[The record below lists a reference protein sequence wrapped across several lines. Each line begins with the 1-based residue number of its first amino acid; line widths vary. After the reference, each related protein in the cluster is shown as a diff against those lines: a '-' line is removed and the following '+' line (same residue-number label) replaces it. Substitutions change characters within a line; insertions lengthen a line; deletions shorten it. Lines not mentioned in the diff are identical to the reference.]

1 MCACIS
7 SYRPRT
13 RYRIRTPHTHTRLR
27 PQKKKTKRPEKF
39 EPVIDKPAELLLCF
53 YSRVT
58 WWRETLWLEGRKT
71 FTITW
76 HIVSIPSKHND
87 FVALLFFFFF
97 FPSLFLQRTIVIR
110 TITSRYPKNIYSEL
124 LNHRWRQNSK
134 VLSHTSLSL
143 PTSPLSPRPLLF
155 LFPIHLT
162 FPLRLPSFPFIKA
175 RGGCWSLKEGA
186 TGPRRAPRHAYS
198 RVRQT

>member
-1 MCACIS
+1 M
-7 SYRPRT
+7 Y
-13 RYRIRTPHTHTRLR
+13 TPHTRDYVH
-27 PQKKKTKRPEKF
+27 KKTKRPEEF
-39 EPVIDKPAELLLCF
+39 EPMIDKPAELLLCF

-76 HIVSIPSKHND
+76 HHRIYSFEAQW
-87 FVALLFFFFF
+87 FVAFPRYFFLLFFF
-97 FPSLFLQRTIVIR
+97 SLSFLQQTFIIR
-110 TITSRYPKNIYSEL
+110 HFSISEKDSFSKL
-124 LNHRWRQNSK
+124 LNCRWRQNSK
-134 VLSHTSLSL
+134 VLSHTSVSL
-143 PTSPLSPRPLLF
+143 PASPLSPRPLLF

-186 TGPRRAPRHAYS
+186 TGSRRAPWHAYS